1 MPSTKGDRFGTFL
14 ERAKHYS
21 SLEATSGETKAL
33 PTESKSLDNVLAILI
48 ESGPLPAQ
56 ELTKK
61 AGLGA
66 FEVSKLLDVLVDAQL
81 VVLNDVSGE
90 ETVSLTDNGEKVA
103 YIAKQAG

>member
-1 MPSTKGDRFGTFL
+1 M
-14 ERAKHYS
+14 
-21 SLEATSGETKAL
+21 
-33 PTESKSLDNVLAILI
+33 
-48 ESGPLPAQ
+48 
-56 ELTKK
+56 
-61 AGLGA
+61 GA